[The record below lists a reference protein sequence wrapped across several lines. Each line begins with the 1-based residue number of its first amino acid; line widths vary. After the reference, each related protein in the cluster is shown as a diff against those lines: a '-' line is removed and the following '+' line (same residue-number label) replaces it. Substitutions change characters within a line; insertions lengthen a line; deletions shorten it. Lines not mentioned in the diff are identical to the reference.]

1 MFVSEWLVWYYKHA
15 DSNSVKKS
23 LKLTGIN
30 YSKNVNEQVALLC
43 MVLYLI
49 FFSNFVSN
57 KIFTFDDRDPP
68 WMPEYIK
75 SKFQCKNGIHN
86 KYMNG
91 SRNYAD

>member
-1 MFVSEWLVWYYKHA
+1 MFISEWLVWYYKYA
-15 DSNSVKKS
+15 DTNSIKNS

-57 KIFTFDDRDPP
+57 KIFTFDDRHPP

-75 SKFQCKNGIHN
+75 SKFQWKNGIQN

>member
-57 KIFTFDDRDPP
+57 KIFTFDDRETPHGCLNISSQNFNAK
-68 WMPEYIK
+68 MASTI
-75 SKFQCKNGIHN
+75 NI
-86 KYMNG
+86 
-91 SRNYAD
+91 